1 MEMLWEYGKAFVV
14 GGLICLVG
22 QILIDKTKL
31 TPARILVLFVTLGVV
46 LTAVGLYGPLVD
58 FAGAGA
64 TVPLTGFGYTMAK
77 GVVKAIQEQ
86 GILGILT
93 GGVTAAAAGIAAA
106 VFFGYLAA
114 LISKPSD
121 KEAFTHARFIELG
134 GKIAEDLKNMRKI
147 FLCSSCR
154 QSKSC
159 EDFSQLFDF

>member
-106 VFFGYLAA
+106 VFFGYLPA

-121 KEAFTHARFIELG
+121 KG
-134 GKIAEDLKNMRKI
+134 
-147 FLCSSCR
+147 
-154 QSKSC
+154 
-159 EDFSQLFDF
+159 